1 MKQNVLRRL
10 GALALA
16 LAVALTLF
24 TVPAWAAQG
33 DLTLNTDTLDLKVGE
48 SAELTATLKNTVQPD
63 QNGVTY
69 KWESSDLA
77 VTVTPSATDTKK
89 AVVTPKAE
97 VNNAQITVTASWT
110 NADGSTDN
118 ATAQCTVQV
127 AADPTPTQ
135 PPEDLTKIITLS
147 FLREGYT
154 WAQDSGNPFDIT
166 VTTDPAGYTGD
177 ISWYIRK
184 LNEEDPD
191 RIGINTNDTITDD
204 NGNLIDVFTGAA
216 KTIRVTSLGPA
227 GEVELVATTTDAY
240 GTKKTASQKIT
251 ISGIVL
257 NATELSMTVGESKQ
271 ITVTDAYGYAASSFS
286 ISRVDWNS
294 SDPSTVT
301 VTGGELVAYKNG
313 TAIITASYDVNRTTY
328 TAQCTVT
335 VTEDAAAMITGFTA
349 TTGNP
354 LSLGTV
360 YDKINEMSLRRTE
373 TLDVNGQVIE
383 EGSPLNYITN
393 VTVATSQGTMYYNY
407 NSEAN
412 TGEGVGYSD
421 CFAKAA
427 SGRNKPMDRLW
438 FVPRQNFEGTA
449 DISFTGWAQNGQS
462 FSGVIK
468 VEVTGADSI
477 YYKTTSGEPVSFTS
491 GDFNADCR
499 THLGRDLNYVTFNLP
514 QSGQGTLY
522 YNYTGSSQYGD
533 RVTTSTQYRRAGRY
547 TIDGVSFV
555 PNEAFVGTVEIG
567 FRGVDTSGAPYNG
580 KVVINV
586 TPAGSAADNADV
598 YLTAQRGQPVTLQPD
613 RFNDACRGTIGDTLS
628 YVRLSLPDYD
638 EGTLYYNYRGAGSYD
653 SRVDSSTRYFYSGT
667 PGLGGVTFVPA
678 SNTVE
683 RVAIPYTGY
692 GSGGTSFTGTLFIT
706 LGDENRVTVQYVVA
720 KNATRTF
727 DSGDFNNAS
736 VLQTGKSLDYVEFQL
751 PDEIDEKFGTLYY
764 AYLNDSDNR
773 PVYSDFQYFRT
784 APNSYQSLISNI
796 SFHAGSQ
803 AGSITIPYTGYT
815 AEDSSGERE
824 RFQGQLILQ
833 VGTPAPA
840 DVTLSG
846 NTSGQ
851 VWLSAYALSSVCKPV
866 MNKALSYIEITAL
879 PSESEGRLYTGYHGF
894 KTGTQVKVGDRFYC
908 LGAPNIDQ
916 LSFVPHG
923 GFGGKAEIT
932 YIGYS
937 TDSQEQVSGKIV
949 VNVNKSSGSR
959 FFNDMGNHVWA
970 ADAVDFLY
978 LEGASIGVGGG
989 RYNPNGRITKGDFTL
1004 MLVRA
1009 FGFKASGSMRFSD
1022 VPAGSY
1028 YAEAISIAAQLG
1040 IAGGSGGRYYPD
1052 IALSRQDAMVMIR
1065 NALLADGRTLTNGLA
1080 IDLTGYYDHSQI
1092 ANYARSAVGT
1102 LVQMGVV
1109 KGDGNGLL
1117 RPRGYLNRAET
1128 AMLLHSIMTL

>member
-16 LAVALTLF
+16 LAVALTLIV
-24 TVPAWAAQG
+24 VPASAADG
-33 DLTLNTDTLDLKVGE
+33 DLTIAGPSTLEIGQSID
-48 SAELTATLKNTVQPD
+48 LTATWAQGTKPTADITYVWTCDPVGSVNFSPNNSDVEKTSVRAQVNTAQ
-63 QNGVTY
+63 GVTI
-69 KWESSDLA
+69 KL
-77 VTVTPSATDTKK
+77 
-89 AVVTPKAE
+89 
-97 VNNAQITVTASWT
+97 TASWDGGAQPE
-110 NADGSTDN
+110 NAEFSL
-118 ATAQCTVQV
+118 AVKEAQSPPV
-127 AADPTPTQ
+127 DPTQ
-135 PPEDLTKIITLS
+135 PPEDLTKINSLM
-147 FLREGYT
+147 FDPKEYT
-154 WAQDSGNPFDIT
+154 WGQGAPNPFYATVIT
-166 VTTDPAGYTGD
+166 NPIGYSGD
-177 ISWYIRK
+177 NITWSIQK
-184 LNEEDPD
+184 ANEKDPD
-191 RIGINTNDTITDD
+191 IIAIPTVEG
-204 NGNLIDVFTGAA
+204 GLTG
-216 KTIRVTSLGPA
+216 KTVQVTSLGPA
-227 GEVELVATTTDAY
+227 GEVFLVATAKDPEGD
-240 GTKKTASQKIT
+240 GTATERYKIT
-251 ISGIVL
+251 ISGIAL
-257 NATELSMTVGESKQ
+257 DKTELQMTVGESKQ

-313 TAIITASYDVNRTTY
+313 TAVITASYDVNRTTY
-328 TAQCTVT
+328 TAECRVT

-373 TLDVNGQVIE
+373 TLDANGKVIE

-421 CFAKAA
+421 CFAKTA
-427 SGRNKPMDRLW
+427 SGRNKSMDRLW

-449 DISFTGWAQNGQS
+449 EISFTGWAQNGQS

-468 VEVTGADSI
+468 VEVAGSDSI

-514 QSGQGTLY
+514 QSSQGTLY

-653 SRVDSSTRYFYSGT
+653 SRVDTSTRYFYSGT

-727 DSGDFNNAS
+727 DPGDFNNAS

-751 PDEIDEKFGTLYY
+751 PEVIDEKFGTLYY

-773 PVYSDFQYFRT
+773 PVYSEFQYFRT
-784 APNSYQSLISNI
+784 APNSYQSLIGNI

-824 RFQGQLILQ
+824 SFRGQLILQ

-851 VWLSAYALSSVCKPV
+851 MWLSSYALSSVCKPV

-879 PSESEGRLYTGYHGF
+879 PSESEGRLYTGYQGF

-908 LGAPNIDQ
+908 LGSPNIDQ

-937 TDSQEQVSGKIV
+937 TDSQEQVSGKII

-989 RYNPNGRITKGDFTL
+989 RYSPNGRITKGDFTL

-1009 FGFKASGSMRFSD
+1009 FGFTANGTMRFSD
-1022 VPAGSY
+1022 VPANSY
-1028 YAEAISIAAQLG
+1028 YAEAISIAAQIG

-1080 IDLTGYYDHSQI
+1080 IDLTGYRDHAQI

-1117 RPRGYLNRAET
+1117 RPQGYLNRAET

>member
-16 LAVALTLF
+16 LAVALTLIV
-24 TVPAWAAQG
+24 VPASAADG
-33 DLTLNTDTLDLKVGE
+33 DLTLDSTSLDLVVDGSSKT
-48 SAELTATLKNTVQPD
+48 LTATLASTISPI
-63 QNGVTY
+63 GEVTY
-69 KWESSDLA
+69 TWDCDSTA
-77 VTVTPSATDTKK
+77 ITVVQDATDKNK

-97 VNNAQITVTASWT
+97 VNGAKVTVKAAWKDTGGQQT
-110 NADGSTDN
+110 
-118 ATAQCTVQV
+118 ATADCMVNV
-127 AADPTPTQ
+127 SPKADPTQ
-135 PPEDLTKIITLS
+135 PPEDVTKINSLM
-147 FLREGYT
+147 FDPKEYT
-154 WAQDSGNPFDIT
+154 WGQGAPNPFDVT
-166 VTTDPAGYTGD
+166 VIANPMGYTGD
-177 ISWYIRK
+177 IAWYIRK
-184 LNEEDPD
+184 MDPD
-191 RIGINTNDTITDD
+191 DPDLISIITNGIVTDGNDEVPAQIGKN
-204 NGNLIDVFTGAA
+204 
-216 KTIRVTSLGPA
+216 KTVRVTSLGPA
-227 GEVELVATTTDAY
+227 GEVYLVARAMDTEGVKSAEADY
-240 GTKKTASQKIT
+240 KIT

-667 PGLGGVTFVPA
+667 PGLGGVTFVPV

-727 DSGDFNNAS
+727 DPGDFNNAS

-824 RFQGQLILQ
+824 HFQGQLILQ

-1009 FGFKASGSMRFSD
+1009 FDFKASGSMRFSD

-1092 ANYARSAVGT
+1092 ANYARAAVGT